1 MVSGARL
8 RLVAP
13 WGVCRLDSPGLL
25 VHLVDCD
32 PAHWAPG
39 VDLVC
44 SCADHRVKV
53 VNVSI
58 G

>member
-25 VHLVDCD
+25 VQLVDCCL
-32 PAHWAPG
+32 AHWALG

-44 SCADHRVKV
+44 S
-53 VNVSI
+53 
-58 G
+58 